1 MDLKDFL
8 ELRAKTSLLNPLE
21 LTQEVLVNASN
32 EAIEL
37 TQGKNISQAML
48 LDIAIVRLKLW
59 LKAEVSENEMT
70 LYHQAMKLAM
80 ATPLMKSDGEIVRG
94 IRFGHK
100 RSEQDAFDGLYNFMT
115 RSGKYNKE
123 GNE

>member
-1 MDLKDFL
+1 MSLKECL

-48 LDIAIVRLKLW
+48 GDIAIVRLKLW
-59 LKAEVSENEMT
+59 LKAEITDHEMA
-70 LYHQAMKLAM
+70 LYNSAMKQAM
-80 ATPLMKSDGEIVRG
+80 ATPLIQTSGKSLRSVRS
-94 IRFGHK
+94 GHK
-100 RSEQDAFDGLYNFMT
+100 RSEQEVFNGFYNFMAC
-115 RSGKYNKE
+115 SGKWE
-123 GNE
+123 E